1 MGRNKRRHDRG
12 FWPAMRLYT
21 TALTTA
27 RRAALGPDDVVVAG
41 VSGGPDSCALMNVL
55 GRARGDTRFG
65 FTVQPAHLIHDFRG
79 QETYDDADFVRRR
92 WPNCIIEEVDVATYQ
107 RRHGISSFEQAARD
121 VRYEFLARV
130 ARRVGARLVAVG
142 HTADDLAETV
152 LLHVARGSGLHGL
165 RGMSELDPWPY
176 PTPQRGD
183 SEHEEELKVWRP
195 LIDLTRHHTISY
207 CRNYG
212 IDYRDDSTNY
222 MREFARNRVRLDL
235 MPALKEQLNPR
246 IVGALGRI
254 SRTAAAQV
262 DYMEQQADLVWPQIA
277 PEPVTDDGTLQLDRV
292 GLAETH
298 PALRHVILRR
308 VWIEV
313 TGREHRLTERH
324 LSAMAHAVTTPDS
337 GKTIELPRGFRF
349 TVDSRWATLAG
360 PRRANDCP
368 YPPGTRDF
376 RLTLPWGPIAVAV
389 TRRDGWQVTA
399 ETARAHPDTPLDT
412 GNPLAAYL
420 STDALA
426 EGAIVRTWQ
435 PGDRIQPLGM
445 SGTRKLQ
452 DIFTDAKIPRH
463 WRERIPLVVTSRG
476 IAWIVG
482 GRIADWAAVRPT
494 SAVPPA
500 SGDIAATHIRF
511 EPLSDPIESA

>member
-12 FWPAMRLYT
+12 FWPAHRLHT
-21 TALTTA
+21 TAITTA
-27 RRAALGPDDVVVAG
+27 RRAGLKPGDVVVAG

-55 GRARGDTRFG
+55 SRARHRFG
-65 FTVQPAHLIHDFRG
+65 FTVQPAHLLHDFRG
-79 QETYDDADFVRRR
+79 QETQDDADFVRRM
-92 WPNCIIEEVDVATYQ
+92 WPECIFDEVDVDAY
-107 RRHGISSFEQAARD
+107 RRESGVSSFEQAARD
-121 VRYEFLARV
+121 VRYEFLART
-130 ARRVGARLVAVG
+130 ALQVGARLVAVG

-152 LLHVARGSGLHGL
+152 LLHMARGSGLHGL

-176 PTPQRGD
+176 PNTSRA
-183 SEHEEELKVWRP
+183 HEAADTELKVWRP
-195 LIDLTRHHTISY
+195 LIDLSRHHTISY

-222 MREFARNRVRLDL
+222 MRDFARNRVRLDL

-246 IVGALGRI
+246 IVDALGRI

-277 PEPVTDDGTLQLDRV
+277 PQPMTNNGTLQLDRV

-308 VWIEV
+308 AWVEV

-324 LSAMAHAVTTPDS
+324 LAAMAHAVATPGS

-360 PRRANDCP
+360 PGRADDCP

-389 TRRDGWQVTA
+389 TRRDGWEVTA
-399 ETARAHPDTPLDT
+399 ETARGHPDTPLDT

-420 STDALA
+420 SSNALA

-463 WRERIPLVVTSRG
+463 WRERIPLVVTPRG
-476 IAWIVG
+476 IAWVVG

-494 SAVPPA
+494 FGEVP
-500 SGDIAATHIRF
+500 ATLIRF
-511 EPLSDPIESA
+511 VPLSDPIESA